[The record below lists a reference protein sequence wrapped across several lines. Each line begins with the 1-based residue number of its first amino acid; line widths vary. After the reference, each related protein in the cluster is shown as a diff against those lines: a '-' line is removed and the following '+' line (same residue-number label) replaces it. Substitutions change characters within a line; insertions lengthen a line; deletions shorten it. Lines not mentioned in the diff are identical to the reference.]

1 MKKII
6 LFLSSIFLA
15 LVVLVIH
22 CNYQV
27 VSTSRGRT
35 YDNIEELPYNRVG
48 VVLGTSKYI
57 VGGGLNR
64 YYENRMRAA
73 RDSYFSGK
81 VDYLLV
87 SGDNA
92 LVEYNEPMRM
102 KKSLVKLGVPQEKIY
117 LDYAGFRTLDS
128 IVRAREVFGLEKFTV
143 ISQKFHNERA
153 IYIGEKFGIEIVAYN
168 AENPNK
174 TRINRREV
182 LARVKA
188 CLDTTILHTQP
199 KFLGERIY
207 IGEDEQGNN

>member
-6 LFLSSIFLA
+6 LFLSSIFIA
-15 LVVLVIH
+15 LVVFIVH
-22 CNYQV
+22 CNYEV
-27 VSTSRGRT
+27 VSASRGRT
-35 YDNIEELPYNRVG
+35 YDNIENLPYNRVG

-64 YYENRMRAA
+64 YYENRMKAA
-73 RDSYFSGK
+73 RDLFFRGK

-92 LVEYNEPMRM
+92 LIEYNEPMRM
-102 KKSLVKLGVPQEKIY
+102 KKSLVKLGVPEEKIY

-128 IVRAREVFGLEKFTV
+128 VVRAREVFGLERFTV

-153 IYIGEKFGIEIVAYN
+153 IYIGEKFGIDIVAYN

-174 TRINRREV
+174 TRIKRREV

-188 CLDTTILHTQP
+188 CLDVSILNTQP
-199 KFLGERIY
+199 KFLGDRIY
-207 IGEDEQGNN
+207 IGEEEDN

>member
-6 LFLSSIFLA
+6 LFLSGIFLA
-15 LVVLVIH
+15 LLVFVVH

-35 YDNIEELPYNRVG
+35 YDKLEDLPYNRVG
-48 VVLGTSKYI
+48 IVLGTSKYI
-57 VGGGLNR
+57 IGGGLNR
-64 YYENRMRAA
+64 YYENRMKAA
-73 RDSYFSGK
+73 RDVFFRGK

-92 LVEYNEPMRM
+92 FIEYNEPMRM
-102 KKSLVKLGVPQEKIY
+102 KKSLIKLGIPAEKIY

-128 IVRAREVFGLEKFTV
+128 VVRAKEVFGEEKFTV

-153 IYIGEKFGIEIVAYN
+153 IYIGKKFGIDIVAYN

-174 TRINRREV
+174 SRIKRREV

-188 CLDTTILHTQP
+188 WLDTNILNTQP
-199 KFLGERIY
+199 KFLGERVY
-207 IGEDEQGNN
+207 IGEEENQ

>member
-6 LFLSSIFLA
+6 LFLSGIL
-15 LVVLVIH
+15 LVLLVFVVH
-22 CNYQV
+22 CNYQI

-35 YDNIEELPYNRVG
+35 YDKLEDLPYNRVG

-57 VGGGLNR
+57 IGGGLNR
-64 YYENRMRAA
+64 YYENRMKAA
-73 RDSYFSGK
+73 RDVFFKGK

-92 LVEYNEPMRM
+92 FIEYNEPMRM
-102 KKSLVKLGVPQEKIY
+102 KRSLVKLGIPAEKIY

-128 IVRAREVFGLEKFTV
+128 VVRAKEVFGEEKFTV

-153 IYIGEKFGIEIVAYN
+153 IYIGKKFGIDIVAYN

-174 TRINRREV
+174 SRVKRREV

-188 CLDTTILHTQP
+188 WLDTNILNTQP
-199 KFLGERIY
+199 KFLGERVY
-207 IGEDEQGNN
+207 IGEEENQ

>member
-6 LFLSSIFLA
+6 LFLSSIFIALA
-15 LVVLVIH
+15 VFIVH
-22 CNYQV
+22 CNYEV
-27 VSTSRGRT
+27 VSASRGRT
-35 YDNIEELPYNRVG
+35 YDNIEDLPYNRVG

-64 YYENRMRAA
+64 YYENRMKAA
-73 RDSYFSGK
+73 RDLFFRGK

-92 LVEYNEPMRM
+92 LIEYNEPMRM

-128 IVRAREVFGLEKFTV
+128 VVRAREVFGLEKFTV
-143 ISQKFHNERA
+143 ISQEFHNERA
-153 IYIGEKFGIEIVAYN
+153 IYIGEKFGIDIVAYN
-168 AENPNK
+168 AKNPNK
-174 TRINRREV
+174 TRIKRREI

-188 CLDTTILHTQP
+188 CLDVSILNTQP
-199 KFLGERIY
+199 KFLGDRIY
-207 IGEDEQGNN
+207 IGEDENN

>member
-1 MKKII
+1 M
-6 LFLSSIFLA
+6 FLSSIFIA
-15 LVVLVIH
+15 LVVFIVH
-22 CNYQV
+22 CNYEV
-27 VSTSRGRT
+27 VSASRGRT
-35 YDNIEELPYNRVG
+35 YDNIESLPYNRVG

-64 YYENRMRAA
+64 YYENRMKAA
-73 RDSYFSGK
+73 RDLFFRGK

-92 LVEYNEPMRM
+92 LIEYNEPMRM
-102 KKSLVKLGVPQEKIY
+102 KKSLVKLGVPEEKIY

-128 IVRAREVFGLEKFTV
+128 VVRAREVFGLEKFTV

-153 IYIGEKFGIEIVAYN
+153 IYIGEKFGIDIVAYN

-174 TRINRREV
+174 TKIKRREV

-188 CLDTTILHTQP
+188 CLDVSILDTQP
-199 KFLGERIY
+199 KFLGDRIY
-207 IGEDEQGNN
+207 IGEEEDK

>member
-6 LFLSSIFLA
+6 LFLSSIFIALA
-15 LVVLVIH
+15 VFIVH
-22 CNYQV
+22 CNYEV
-27 VSTSRGRT
+27 VSASRGRT
-35 YDNIEELPYNRVG
+35 YDNIEDLPYNRVG

-64 YYENRMRAA
+64 YYENRMKAA
-73 RDSYFSGK
+73 RDLFFRGK

-92 LVEYNEPMRM
+92 LIEYNEPMRM
-102 KKSLVKLGVPQEKIY
+102 KRSLVKLGVPQEKIY

-128 IVRAREVFGLEKFTV
+128 MVRAREVFGLEKFTV

-153 IYIGEKFGIEIVAYN
+153 IYIGEKFGIDIVAYN
-168 AENPNK
+168 AKNPNR
-174 TRINRREV
+174 TRIRRREV

-188 CLDTTILHTQP
+188 CLDVSILNTQP
-199 KFLGERIY
+199 KFLGDRIY
-207 IGEDEQGNN
+207 IGEDEDN

>member
-6 LFLSSIFLA
+6 LFLSSIFL
-15 LVVLVIH
+15 VLVAFIIH
-22 CNYQV
+22 CNYEV

-35 YDNIEELPYNRVG
+35 YDNIEDLPYNRVG

-73 RDSYFSGK
+73 RDVYFSGK

-92 LVEYNEPMRM
+92 FIEYNEPIRM

-128 IVRAREVFGLEKFTV
+128 VVRAREVFGLERFTV
-143 ISQKFHNERA
+143 ISQEFHNERA
-153 IYIGEKFGIEIVAYN
+153 IYIGEKFDIEIIAYN

-174 TRINRREV
+174 TRIKRREI

-188 CLDTTILHTQP
+188 CLDINILNTQP

-207 IGEDEQGNN
+207 IGEEEEN